1 VRVLLVEDDPKMRA
15 LVRRGLSE
23 HAHAVETADSVT
35 HARDALARQV
45 FEVAVFDIML
55 PDGSGLDL
63 VRHVRRH
70 GNATPI
76 LLLTARDTPEE
87 IAAGL
92 DAGADDYLVKPF
104 AFTVL
109 LARLRALGRR
119 RPALDASVHRVAD
132 VVVDDSAHVV
142 TRGGVPVPLTRTE
155 YLVLERLIRNAGR
168 VVTRQSLLD
177 LMGTGRR
184 EVESHTLDTFIKSLR
199 HKLDEGGRPRVIHTI
214 RGVGYC
220 LREEAEE

>member
-1 VRVLLVEDDPKMRA
+1 MRA

-23 HAHAVETADSVT
+23 HAHAVETAGSLSQ
-35 HARDALARQV
+35 ARDALAADT
-45 FEVAVFDIML
+45 FDVAVLDVML
-55 PDGSGLDL
+55 PDGSALDL
-63 VRHVRRH
+63 VRAVRRH
-70 GNATPI
+70 GDLTPI
-76 LLLTARDTPEE
+76 LMLTARDAPDD
-87 IAAGL
+87 IAEGL

-119 RPALDASVHRVAD
+119 RPSVAVTVHRIAD
-132 VVVDDSAHVV
+132 IVLDEAAHVV
-142 TRGGVPVPLTRTE
+142 TRGAVSVALTRTE
-155 YLVLERLIRNAGR
+155 YLLLERLMHNAGR
-168 VVTRQSLLD
+168 VVTRRALLE
-177 LMGTGRR
+177 LMSTGRR
-184 EVESHTLDTFIKSLR
+184 EVESNTLDAFIKSLR

>member
-1 VRVLLVEDDPKMRA
+1 MRA
-15 LVRRGLSE
+15 LVRRGLGE
-23 HAHAVETADSVT
+23 HAHVVDTAGSLAQ
-35 HARDALARQV
+35 ARDPIARQA
-45 FEVAVFDIML
+45 FDVAVFDVML

-63 VRHVRRH
+63 VRDVRRQ
-70 GNATPI
+70 GNTKPI

-119 RPALDASVHRVAD
+119 RPALDATVHRVAD

-142 TRGGVPVPLTRTE
+142 TRAGMPVTLTRTE
-155 YLVLERLIRNAGR
+155 YLLLERLIRNAGR
-168 VVTRQSLLD
+168 VVTRQNLLD

-199 HKLDEGGRPRVIHTI
+199 HKLDDGGRLRVIHTI